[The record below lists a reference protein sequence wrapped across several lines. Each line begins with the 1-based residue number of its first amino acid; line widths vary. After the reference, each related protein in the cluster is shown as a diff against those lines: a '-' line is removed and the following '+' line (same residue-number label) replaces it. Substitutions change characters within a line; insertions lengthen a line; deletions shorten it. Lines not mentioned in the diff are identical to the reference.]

1 MPIPTHVLTDLAARY
16 GHVDPTDRQ
25 AVEDFY
31 VTLATAG
38 DPATKQAVAKE
49 MLERQ
54 NELDPARSFTAG
66 LSDD

>member
-1 MPIPTHVLTDLAARY
+1 MPISTHVLADLAARY

-25 AVEDFY
+25 AVENFY

-38 DPATKQAVAKE
+38 DPATKQAVARE

-54 NELDPARSFTAG
+54 DEPDPVWNPMSG
-66 LSDD
+66 LPDD